1 MKTPKHP
8 QWALDQKKP
17 GTELRLIR
25 GNYYLYEYKTVYDKE
40 KKGPKKISGKLLGR
54 ITQQSGLIPSG
65 KRQLEKAVNQTVF
78 SNLSIKEFGASF
90 LVYQVFSYYVKALR
104 KAFPDFWQSLLAIAY
119 CRFVYKCPLKSI
131 PFLLAQSYLPE
142 LLEIKQFNDKT
153 ASHVLN
159 TIGSMHEARLAY
171 MKSFVLKEEY
181 LLMDATNIFS
191 NSELIPLSKTG
202 YNSKK
207 NYDPHFNLM
216 YLYSSKAKRPVY
228 YKLLPGNIR
237 EVKAFKNCLIEA
249 GLSHAVIVADKGFYS
264 IKNIGLLEAE
274 NLKFILPLKRDNSLI
289 DYETLA
295 DNSFKANDFC
305 FEHEKRIIWYRK
317 FKVNNLS
324 LFLFLDDSLKLNEE
338 RDYLRRIETHPESY
352 SFTEY
357 HIRKNTFGTIA
368 LVTNLQRKA
377 AVDVYQTYKSRMA
390 IETMFDGMKNVL
402 EADHTYMQNEQ
413 TLQGWMFINH
423 ITLQWYQQLYMDL
436 KEKSMLKK
444 FSVNDYI
451 LFLTDL
457 KKVKINGTWHF
468 NEVTAKAQKMMETTG
483 INFTEYN
490 T

>member
-1 MKTPKHP
+1 MKTPNHP

-40 KKGPKKISGKLLGR
+40 KKGPKKISGKILGR

-65 KRQLEKAVNQTVF
+65 KRQLEKTVNQTVF

-90 LVYQVFSYYVKALR
+90 LVYQKFSYYVKALR

-153 ASHVLN
+153 TSHVLN

-237 EVKAFKNCLIEA
+237 EVKAFKNCLIEV
-249 GLSHAVIVADKGFYS
+249 GLSQAVIVADKGFYS

-274 NLKFILPLKRDNSLI
+274 NLKFILPLKRDNSII

-295 DNSFKANDFC
+295 DNSFKANDFY

-377 AVDVYQTYKSRMA
+377 AIDVYQTYKSRMA

-457 KKVKINGTWHF
+457 KKVKINDTWHF

>member
-65 KRQLEKAVNQTVF
+65 KRQLEKTVNQTVF

-119 CRFVYKCPLKSI
+119 CRFVYKCPLKNI

-191 NSELIPLSKTG
+191 NS
-202 YNSKK
+202 
-207 NYDPHFNLM
+207 
-216 YLYSSKAKRPVY
+216 AWV
-228 YKLLPGNIR
+228 
-237 EVKAFKNCLIEA
+237 
-249 GLSHAVIVADKGFYS
+249 
-264 IKNIGLLEAE
+264 
-274 NLKFILPLKRDNSLI
+274 
-289 DYETLA
+289 
-295 DNSFKANDFC
+295 
-305 FEHEKRIIWYRK
+305 
-317 FKVNNLS
+317 
-324 LFLFLDDSLKLNEE
+324 
-338 RDYLRRIETHPESY
+338 
-352 SFTEY
+352 
-357 HIRKNTFGTIA
+357 
-368 LVTNLQRKA
+368 
-377 AVDVYQTYKSRMA
+377 
-390 IETMFDGMKNVL
+390 
-402 EADHTYMQNEQ
+402 
-413 TLQGWMFINH
+413 
-423 ITLQWYQQLYMDL
+423 
-436 KEKSMLKK
+436 
-444 FSVNDYI
+444 
-451 LFLTDL
+451 
-457 KKVKINGTWHF
+457 
-468 NEVTAKAQKMMETTG
+468 
-483 INFTEYN
+483 
-490 T
+490 